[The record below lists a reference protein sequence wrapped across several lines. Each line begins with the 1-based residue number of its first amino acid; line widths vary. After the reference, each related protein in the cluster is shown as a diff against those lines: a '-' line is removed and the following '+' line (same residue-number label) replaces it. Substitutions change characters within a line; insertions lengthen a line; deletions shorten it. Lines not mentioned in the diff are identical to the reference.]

1 MSMTFESAPQPRPQ
15 QQTGSDNAKLDQE
28 VKLYNNSR
36 EREEYDNRANLF
48 SIIQTIQALEIAYIK
63 DAVSPKDYHQA
74 CLKLLEQSKAA
85 LGLVK
90 QSFNGVDEFVKRYH
104 MECPAALQ
112 RIRDGK
118 PLAIHEENRNESRL
132 IADVVSMFLTLLD
145 RLRLDIMAN
154 DQLQPDVKDLLDA
167 MDKMRS
173 LPKDFEGRKAV
184 QRWLDVLKDMSA
196 SDELTADQARQMVF
210 DVEGAYNDFNKFLG

>member
-1 MSMTFESAPQPRPQ
+1 MSMTFEGSSQ
-15 QQTGSDNAKLDQE
+15 QETGPNSAKLDQE
-28 VKLYNNSR
+28 VKLYQNSR
-36 EREEYDNRANLF
+36 EREEFDNRANLF

-90 QSFNGVDEFVKRYH
+90 KSFNGGIDEFAKRYH
-104 MECPAALQ
+104 MECHAALQ
-112 RIRDGK
+112 RIKDGK

-184 QRWLDVLKDMSA
+184 QQWLDVLKDMSA
-196 SDELTADQARQMVF
+196 SDELTPDQARQMVF
-210 DVEGAYNDFNKFLG
+210 DIEGAYNDFNKFLG

>member
-1 MSMTFESAPQPRPQ
+1 MSMTFEGSSQ
-15 QQTGSDNAKLDQE
+15 QETGPDNAKVDQE
-28 VKLYNNSR
+28 VKLYHNSK

-63 DAVSPKDYHQA
+63 DAVAPKDYHQA
-74 CLKLLEQSKAA
+74 CSKLLEQSKAA

-90 QSFNGVDEFVKRYH
+90 QSFKDVDEFVKRYH
-104 MECPAALQ
+104 MECSAALQ

-184 QRWLDVLKDMSA
+184 QQWLDVLKDMSA
-196 SDELTADQARQMVF
+196 SDELTPDQARQMVF

>member
-1 MSMTFESAPQPRPQ
+1 MSMTFESSGSSQE
-15 QQTGSDNAKLDQE
+15 TGSDNARLDQE
-28 VKLYNNSR
+28 VKLYQNSR

-74 CLKLLEQSKAA
+74 CSKLLEQSKAA

-104 MECPAALQ
+104 MECSAALQ

-118 PLAIHEENRNESRL
+118 PLAIHEENRNESRM

-154 DQLQPDVKDLLDA
+154 DQLQPDVKDLLDY

-173 LPKDFEGRKAV
+173 LPKDFEGRKVV

-196 SDELTADQARQMVF
+196 SDELTSDQARQMVF

>member
-1 MSMTFESAPQPRPQ
+1 MMFEGSSSGSAQPETR
-15 QQTGSDNAKLDQE
+15 TGGVNLNQE
-28 VKLYNNSR
+28 VKLYQSSR
-36 EREEYDNRANLF
+36 DREDFDNRANLF

-74 CLKLLEQSKAA
+74 CSKLLEQSKAA
-85 LGLVK
+85 FGLVK
-90 QSFNGVDEFVKRYH
+90 QSFKDVDEFVKRYH

-112 RIRDGK
+112 RIKDGK

-184 QRWLDVLKDMSA
+184 QGWLDVLKDMSA
-196 SDELTADQARQMVF
+196 SDELTSDQARQMVF
-210 DVEGAYNDFNKFLG
+210 DIEGAYNDFNKFLG

>member
-1 MSMTFESAPQPRPQ
+1 MSMTFEGSSQ
-15 QQTGSDNAKLDQE
+15 QETGSDKAKLDQE
-28 VKLYNNSR
+28 VKLYHNSR

-74 CLKLLEQSKAA
+74 CSKLLEQSKAA

-90 QSFNGVDEFVKRYH
+90 QSFNNGIDEFAKRYH
-104 MECPAALQ
+104 MECHAALQ
-112 RIRDGK
+112 RIKDGK
-118 PLAIHEENRNESRL
+118 PLAVHEENRNESRL

-184 QRWLDVLKDMSA
+184 QRWLDVLKDMAA
-196 SDELTADQARQMVF
+196 SDELTPDQARQMVF
-210 DVEGAYNDFNKFLG
+210 DIEGAYNDFNKFLG

>member
-1 MSMTFESAPQPRPQ
+1 MTFEGSSSGSAQPEAR
-15 QQTGSDNAKLDQE
+15 TGSVNLNQE
-28 VKLYNNSR
+28 VKLYQSSR
-36 EREEYDNRANLF
+36 DREDFDNRANLF

-74 CLKLLEQSKAA
+74 CSKLLEQSKAA
-85 LGLVK
+85 FGLVK
-90 QSFNGVDEFVKRYH
+90 QSFKDVEEFMKRYH
-104 MECPAALQ
+104 VECPAALQ
-112 RIRDGK
+112 RIKDGK
-118 PLAIHEENRNESRL
+118 PLAVHEENRNESRL

-184 QRWLDVLKDMSA
+184 QGWLDVLKNMSA
-196 SDELTADQARQMVF
+196 SDELTPDQARQMVF
-210 DVEGAYNDFNKFLG
+210 DIEGAYNDFNKFLG